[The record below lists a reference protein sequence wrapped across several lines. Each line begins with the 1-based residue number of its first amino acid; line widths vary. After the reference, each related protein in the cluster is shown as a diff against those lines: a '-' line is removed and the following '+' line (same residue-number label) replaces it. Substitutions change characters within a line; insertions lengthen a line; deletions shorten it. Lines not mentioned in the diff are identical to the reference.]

1 MILDLSFKLHLE
13 NGGLVYSVNNTMEKW
28 APRGAIDQLGHSL
41 KRLIDAF
48 AEAND
53 DAVILMAKWDI
64 QDGFLQLNWG
74 KNGSFVTYGSKNWES
89 CVALWYPP
97 PCRWAGWNLHRIF
110 VQHLKW
116 LGT

>member
-1 MILDLSFKLHLE
+1 LILDLSFKLHLE

-41 KRLIDAF
+41 KRLIHAF

-64 QDGFLQLNWG
+64 QDGFWKLNCREGEEWNFFMYG
-74 KNGSFVTYGSKNWES
+74 HKNRES
-89 CVALWYPP
+89 RVALWYPP
-97 PCRWAGWNLHRIF
+97 HCRWDE
-110 VQHLKW
+110 
-116 LGT
+116 